1 MCFTCNSITMSF
13 VGVKPMDMLLIHVH
27 KAYSKMA
34 FITVLQPLTCIHT
47 YFSIYIY
54 NYTYIIIYYI
64 ITIFLIII
72 NLVLNNIIAIQDAPF
87 VSIYIYNA
95 QLRCMF
101 MLRISLVEDG

>member
-54 NYTYIIIYYI
+54 
-64 ITIFLIII
+64 
-72 NLVLNNIIAIQDAPF
+72 
-87 VSIYIYNA
+87 IYIHNYLLYNYNI
-95 QLRCMF
+95 F
-101 MLRISLVEDG
+101 YYN